1 MSASIAPECNYVKEK
16 YETCFLKWY
25 SEKYLRGNTTDKD
38 CTKVFEEYQKCLSK
52 TLKER
57 GLDGMV
63 EEARNSS
70 KESDA
75 EFLKRNP
82 YHEMYPSKGTGV
94 WQGGL
99 LGGGVGEVRNYGVAK
114 RKPMCWEETEAT
126 TEIQNAKHVKTMKM
140 IHKMR

>member
-1 MSASIAPECNYVKEK
+1 MSASIAPECNNVKEK

-82 YHEMYPSKGTGV
+82 WWVVRRRG
-94 WQGGL
+94 WGGSEL
-99 LGGGVGEVRNYGVAK
+99 WGGKTKTNVLGGDGGHDGNTER
-114 RKPMCWEETEAT
+114 ETREDD
-126 TEIQNAKHVKTMKM
+126 EDDP
-140 IHKMR
+140 

>member
-1 MSASIAPECNYVKEK
+1 MSASIAPECNNIKEK

-38 CTKVFEEYQKCLSK
+38 CAKVFEEYQKCLSK

-75 EFLKRNP
+75 EKTMRCILKGLVFGRVV
-82 YHEMYPSKGTGV
+82 GRRV
-94 WQGGL
+94 GG
-99 LGGGVGEVRNYGVAK
+99 VRNYGVAK
-114 RKPMCWEETEAT
+114 RKPMCSEETEAT

>member
-1 MSASIAPECNYVKEK
+1 MSASLAPECNNIKEK

-38 CTKVFEEYQKCLSK
+38 CAKVFEEYQKCLSK

-63 EEARNSS
+63 EEARNSN

-75 EFLKRNP
+75 EFLKRKTCTQQSYNTS
-82 YHEMYPSKGTGV
+82 ESAQRTNSRNRKRITSATSLDETGPLHYQLDL
-94 WQGGL
+94 QGDT
-99 LGGGVGEVRNYGVAK
+99 GEAS
-114 RKPMCWEETEAT
+114 
-126 TEIQNAKHVKTMKM
+126 
-140 IHKMR
+140 